1 MTMSRRSMSRRS
13 SLCLNGGLALGLAG
27 LLVALP
33 LPAAA
38 ENLKGALLRAF
49 AANPSLNAERAGSR
63 AARELIPQAQA
74 KYWPKISASADT
86 GYSAQS
92 YQGDSFGSATASSL
106 QPRGYGLQLAQTL
119 FDGNRT
125 ANSVRL
131 AGSQA
136 EGATQAL
143 RSIEQ
148 TTLLDAASSYTAV
161 LRDRDIVDLNRRSTA
176 FLGQQ
181 LDLVSARHA
190 FGDVTRADVAQATA
204 RRAAG
209 ALRLSAAQ
217 QQLLESSA
225 LYRQVIGIAPEQ
237 LTPPR
242 PADQLV
248 PRTFEIAM
256 ATALR
261 THPAVLSAEQNVAAS
276 RSQVDIVNGEFLPTF
291 SVTAAVSRRS
301 NGSVQGDRQVG
312 GSVIGQLSIPI
323 FEGGDTFSR
332 SRQARQ
338 VAGQRLLQED
348 AARDQVRATLTAS
361 WGQLMASKTQFRVAT
376 TQFEAANHE
385 LSDAT
390 AQYRYGQKSLIDVL
404 NAQQDLLDA
413 GTSLITARRDRVVA
427 TFAVARATGQLTLEA
442 LGGDLDDRGGRPTAG
457 SFAAAGDLARL
468 PAMDPALR
476 KSLMPQA
483 CAACAPPARGLGL
496 RASFGAPLAAL
507 SDQGM
512 ALRATMD

>member
-1 MTMSRRSMSRRS
+1 MAFSHRPR
-13 SLCLNGGLALGLAG
+13 LGLPLFLAG
-27 LLVALP
+27 VLAALP
-33 LPAAA
+33 VAAKA
-38 ENLKGALLRAF
+38 ESLKAALQRAF
-49 AANPSLNAERAGSR
+49 AANPSLNAERAGSL

-74 KYWPKISASADT
+74 KYWPKITASADT
-86 GYSAQS
+86 GFNIQS
-92 YQGDSFGSATASSL
+92 YQSDSLGPASPSSL

-119 FDGNRT
+119 FNGNRT
-125 ANSVRL
+125 SNSVRL

-136 EGATQAL
+136 DAAAEGL

-148 TTLLDAASSYTAV
+148 TTLLDAVSSYTAV
-161 LRDRDIVDLNRRSTA
+161 LRDRDIVGLNRRSTA

-181 LDLVSARHA
+181 LDLVSARHS

-204 RRAAG
+204 RRAGG

-225 LYRQVIGIAPEQ
+225 LYRQVIGNAPEQ

-256 ATALR
+256 AVALR
-261 THPAVLSAEQNVAAS
+261 SHPAVLVARHAAEAS

-291 SVTAAVSRRS
+291 SVSAAVSRRS
-301 NGSVQGDRQVG
+301 NGSVQGDRQIG
-312 GSVIGQLSIPI
+312 GSVIGQVSIPI

-348 AARDQVRATLTAS
+348 AAREQVRAALTAS
-361 WGQLMASKTQFRVAT
+361 WGQLMASKTQLRVAT
-376 TQFEAANHE
+376 TQFEAASHE
-385 LSDAT
+385 LTDAT
-390 AQYRYGQKSLIDVL
+390 AQYRYGQKSLTDVL

-413 GTSLITARRDRVVA
+413 GTSLITARRDRVLA
-427 TFAVARATGQLTLEA
+427 TFAVARATGHLTLDA
-442 LGGDLDDRGGRPTAG
+442 LGGDLDDHSARPAASG
-457 SFAAAGDLARL
+457 FAAVNALAR
-468 PAMDPALR
+468 PFASAPALR
-476 KSLMPQA
+476 KSLMPQL
-483 CAACAPPARGLGL
+483 CAACAPPADDFSLRTGLGL
-496 RASFGAPLAAL
+496 SWAAP
-507 SDQGM
+507 SRQGL
-512 ALRATMD
+512 ALRATLD

>member
-1 MTMSRRSMSRRS
+1 MMAFSRHPRLYLR
-13 SLCLNGGLALGLAG
+13 AG
-27 LLVALP
+27 LLILLAALP
-33 LPAAA
+33 VPVSAESLKAA
-38 ENLKGALLRAF
+38 LHRAF
-49 AANPSLNAERAGSR
+49 AANPSLNAERAGSL

-74 KYWPKISASADT
+74 KYWPKITASADT
-86 GYSAQS
+86 GYNIQS
-92 YQGDSFGSATASSL
+92 YQSDSLSPASPSST

-119 FDGNRT
+119 FNGNRT

-136 EGATQAL
+136 DGAAQGL

-148 TTLLDAASSYTAV
+148 TTLLDAVASYTAV

-181 LDLVSARHA
+181 LDLVSARHN

-204 RRAAG
+204 RRAGG

-225 LYRQVIGIAPEQ
+225 VYRQVIGNAPEQ

-248 PRTFEIAM
+248 PQTFEAAM
-256 ATALR
+256 AIALR
-261 THPAVLSAEQNVAAS
+261 SHPAVLTARHAAEAS
-276 RSQVDIVNGEFLPTF
+276 RSQVDIINGEFLPTF
-291 SVTAAVSRRS
+291 SISAAVSRRS

-348 AARDQVRATLTAS
+348 AAREQVRATLTAS
-361 WGQLMASKTQFRVAT
+361 WGQLMASKTQLRVAT
-376 TQFEAANHE
+376 TQFEAASHE

-390 AQYRYGQKSLIDVL
+390 AQYRYGQKSLTDVL

-427 TFAVARATGQLTLEA
+427 TFAVARATGQLTLDA
-442 LGGDLDDRGGRPTAG
+442 LGGDLDDHGQRQAASG
-457 SFAAAGDLARL
+457 FAAVIALAGPSAAV
-468 PAMDPALR
+468 PVLR
-476 KSLMPQA
+476 KSLMPQI
-483 CAACAPPARGLGL
+483 CAACAPPADEFRLRTGLGTSF
-496 RASFGAPLAAL
+496 ASPSGR
-507 SDQGM
+507 GM
-512 ALRATMD
+512 ALRATLD